1 MGGCASF
8 QNKNIIH
15 PQKDNNTLIK
25 NSKAITSREIDL
37 VEQLAINNLDQLY
50 SEVNN
55 VIEQFEQAKESFHTK
70 LESILEQNFIFNQ
83 FYSKIKLLK
92 AICKEKNI
100 QQLEILIE
108 AVHRIIQ
115 KLPKIEGNINS
126 VKEKLQ
132 IEQTKQEN
140 PLTNQIKFKMLYKI
154 DQINFEGFANEI
166 AEWDSILK
174 KYINI
179 TYSDIKNKKRLSN
192 ESCFQPSS
200 TLTQSQQ
207 PKRKTI
213 IVQQKNQNQLFQS
226 QGYLPQNQTL
236 STLNQSQHNL

>member
-1 MGGCASF
+1 MGGCTS
-8 QNKNIIH
+8 QNKNTIH
-15 PQKDNNTLIK
+15 PLKENNIQIK
-25 NSKAITSREIDL
+25 SSKTIYCKEIDSN
-37 VEQLAINNLDQLY
+37 EKLAMDNLDNLHSQ
-50 SEVNN
+50 VNN
-55 VIEQFEQAKESFHTK
+55 VIDDFEQAKETFHTK

-92 AICKEKNI
+92 TICKEQNI

-108 AVHRIIQ
+108 AVHKILQ

-132 IEQTKQEN
+132 IEQTKQES
-140 PLTNQIKFKMLYKI
+140 PLTNQIKYKMQYKI
-154 DQINFEGFANEI
+154 DQIHFDDFANEI

-179 TYSDIKNKKRLSN
+179 TYKDIKNKKRLSN
-192 ESCFQPSS
+192 ESCFQPST

-207 PKRKTI
+207 SKRKTVI
-213 IVQQKNQNQLFQS
+213 IQQKNQNQLFQS

>member
-1 MGGCASF
+1 MGGCTS

-15 PQKDNNTLIK
+15 PQKDNTIQIK
-25 NSKAITSREIDL
+25 NTKATSCKEIDSD
-37 VEQLAINNLDQLY
+37 EQLAMNNLDYLH
-50 SEVNN
+50 SEINN
-55 VIEQFEQAKESFHTK
+55 VIEDFEQAKESFYAK

-92 AICKEKNI
+92 TICKEKNI
-100 QQLEILIE
+100 QQLENLIE
-108 AVHRIIQ
+108 AVHKIIQ
-115 KLPKIEGNINS
+115 RLPKIEGNINS

-132 IEQTKQEN
+132 IEQTKQES
-140 PLTNQIKFKMLYKI
+140 PLTNQIKYKMLYKI
-154 DQINFEGFANEI
+154 DQINFDGFANEI
-166 AEWDSILK
+166 AEWDSVLK

-179 TYSDIKNKKRLSN
+179 TYSDIKNKKRFSN

-213 IVQQKNQNQLFQS
+213 IVQQKNQNQLFLS